1 MCPSPKDGAERA
13 SHVGTAAL
21 AAIGVALI
29 AAAAI
34 GTYEGSLARAHAVR
48 EVLPS
53 RAASALAYLPGAS
66 SQLGTVNEPRMAARR
81 AALRGAFDGDDAPVN
96 AFESL
101 RTVPGHEDEARSLL
115 AQFWDRKAVLTENP
129 RYRVLYALEA
139 RVVDDDVAR
148 RLTADAAIAALGP
161 LRKEDAFSLALS
173 PAPQKCWTPPA
184 VERAWGTIRLTP
196 SGTGAV
202 FTFPPA
208 AKNASAN
215 TEFFGFGSTGE
226 SLAAASN
233 AWFGERKDERL
244 LEHEATNSAG
254 EKSYDLAG
262 EPFDPALALGDAE
275 PVSSV
280 QIDRAFFVESPAP
293 SLIVEVGYESRSLAS
308 PGGPLRAVARWDLH
322 GRHFCGAPIAGS
334 IVGMSPNGDAVVI
347 DGHVY
352 LIDACSSERGFEPTD
367 VTDALAV
374 GPGAAH
380 WVSREGD
387 TLWLRGSGS
396 EPPVVPLAGR
406 ALEKGAQIVFGPSG
420 EQFLVKTATSLC
432 TWRVRSDGALDL
444 DGCRWST
451 GGWASDAEWSAADKS
466 DEVVVFDRTVDG
478 AALRQFFGSGEQ
490 EGPTGIESEVACN
503 ALPSPSDPPLAVL
516 QRWEERLGRRFKDQ
530 TTPTRDMREIVSS
543 EIVPIDD
550 LGR

>member
-1 MCPSPKDGAERA
+1 MCPSPKDGAERT
-13 SHVGTAAL
+13 SHVGTVVL
-21 AAIGVALI
+21 AVIGVALI
-29 AAAAI
+29 AAAAL
-34 GTYEGSLARAHAVR
+34 GTYEGSFARAHAVDR
-48 EVLPS
+48 VDPA
-53 RAASALAYLPGAS
+53 RKVNAFAYLPGAS

-81 AALRGAFDGDDAPVN
+81 AALRAAFDGDDAPVN

-101 RTVPGHEDEARSLL
+101 REVPGHEDEARSLL
-115 AQFWDRKAVLTENP
+115 AQFWDRKAMLTENP

-139 RVVDDDVAR
+139 RVVDDDESR

-161 LRKEDAFSLALS
+161 LRKADVFSLALS
-173 PAPQKCWTPPA
+173 PAPRKCWAPPP
-184 VERAWGTIRLTP
+184 VEQAWGTIRLTP
-196 SGTGAV
+196 TGTGAV
-202 FTFPPA
+202 ITFPA
-208 AKNASAN
+208 AAQSASAN
-215 TEFFGFGSTGE
+215 TEFFGFGSRGE
-226 SLAAASN
+226 CVAAASN
-233 AWFGERKDERL
+233 AWFGEGKDERL

-254 EKSYDLAG
+254 EKSYELAG

-293 SLIVEVGYESRSLAS
+293 SLIVEIGYESRSLAS

-322 GRHFCGAPIAGS
+322 GRHLCGPPIAGS
-334 IVGMSPNGDAVVI
+334 ISGTSPTGDALVI
-347 DGHVY
+347 DGRVY
-352 LIDACSSERGFEPTD
+352 LINACSSERGFEPTD

-380 WVSREGD
+380 WVSADDESLR
-387 TLWLRGSGS
+387 LRGSGG

-406 ALEKGAQIVFGPSG
+406 AGEKGSQVVFSPSG

-432 TWRVRSDGALDL
+432 IWRIRSDGALDL

-451 GGWASDAEWSAADKS
+451 GGWASDAEWSAAGKS

-478 AALRQFFGSGEQ
+478 AALRQFFGSSEQ
-490 EGPTGIESEVACN
+490 EGPTGTESDVACN
-503 ALPSPSDPPLAVL
+503 ALPSPGDPPLAVL
-516 QRWEERLGRRFKDQ
+516 QRWEERLGRRFKEQ
-530 TTPTRDMREIVSS
+530 PTPTRDMREIVSS

-550 LGR
+550 PGR